1 MVGRSGCSGTAV
13 SGFASVIN
21 SIVRALEQVVL
32 QPVLRQLATE
42 KLREHFLT
50 VPIGPEARE
59 KR

>member
-1 MVGRSGCSGTAV
+1 V